1 MIWRNHGWPRGG
13 PARRS
18 SPSRSGHQQPVRSI
32 AAPIRAE
39 QTAAIGIGD
48 PILYGAD
55 RLTGH
60 ARYQCL
66 FSAALAQ

>member
-1 MIWRNHGWPRGG
+1 M
-13 PARRS
+13 
-18 SPSRSGHQQPVRSI
+18 RSI